1 MNKLLRILKRP
12 MMYALAASLFLSL
25 GSFQARAEDQHVALE
40 VVAVKLKTASD
51 LDAFRKNDKVIA
63 EWVSK
68 QPGFISRETAT
79 GPDGEWFTI
88 VHWASLKDAE
98 NAGALFMQSEQGK
111 TAMSMIDQNTMLYKH
126 YVTGQ

>member
-1 MNKLLRILKRP
+1 MDKLLRLLKRP
-12 MMYALAASLFLSL
+12 MTYALAALFFLSL
-25 GSFQARAEDQHVALE
+25 GAFQVRAQGQHVALE
-40 VVAVKLKTASD
+40 VVAVKLNATSD
-51 LDAFRKNDKVIA
+51 LDAFRKNDELIA

-79 GPDGEWFTI
+79 GPNGEWFTI

-98 NAGALFMQSEQGK
+98 NAGALFMKTEQAK
-111 TAMSMIDQNTMLYKH
+111 AAMSMIDQNSMLYKH

>member
-1 MNKLLRILKRP
+1 MNKQLRPLKRP
-12 MMYALAASLFLSL
+12 MMYAMAVSLFLSL
-25 GSFQARAEDQHVALE
+25 AAFQTRAEDQHVALE
-40 VVAVKLKTASD
+40 VVAVKLKAASD
-51 LDAFRKNDKVIA
+51 MDAFRKNDMLVA

-98 NAGALFMQSEQGK
+98 NAGAAFMKSEQAK
-111 TAMSMIDQNTMLYKH
+111 TAMSMIDQNSMLYKH
-126 YVTGQ
+126 YTKNE